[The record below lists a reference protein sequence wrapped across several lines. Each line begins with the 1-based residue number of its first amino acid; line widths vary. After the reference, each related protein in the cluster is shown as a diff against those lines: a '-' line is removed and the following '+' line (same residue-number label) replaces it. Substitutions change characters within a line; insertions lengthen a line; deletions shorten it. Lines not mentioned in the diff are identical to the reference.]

1 MRRRPPSLL
10 AATAGGLMVMA
21 ALVAASPGAAAA
33 PPAPPPLRPVLGR
46 VVASFR
52 PPLTRYGPGH
62 LGVDFAAPPGAAVR
76 AVEAGTVVF
85 AGPVGATRHVV
96 VADARRRRVSYSYLA
111 SVRVRR
117 GDRVRRGEAVG
128 AAGGKGPHHDGGVV
142 HIGLRIGDAYVDPM
156 QLFAQPGAGGSGVHL
171 VPVGVHESAVPSA
184 SRSSEPAR
192 LWPAGPDRRF

>member
-1 MRRRPPSLL
+1 MRRRPPSRL
-10 AATAGGLMVMA
+10 ALTVGVLIAMA
-21 ALVAASPGAAAA
+21 ALVAGAPGAPGAAAE
-33 PPAPPPLRPVLGR
+33 PPAPPALRPVLGR

-85 AGPVGATRHVV
+85 AGVVGSTRHVV
-96 VADARRRRVSYSYLA
+96 VADAQRRRVSYSYLA
-111 SVRVRR
+111 SIRVRR

-142 HIGLRIGDAYVDPM
+142 HIGLRIGDTYVDPM
-156 QLFAQPGAGGSGVHL
+156 QLFGEPGAGDFGVHL
-171 VPVGVHESAVPSA
+171 VPVGSEPSA
-184 SRSSEPAR
+184 ARWPEHAR
-192 LWPAGPDRRF
+192 LRPTGPDRRF